1 MRIRFSGLITAVVA
15 ATAFASGA
23 AQAQS
28 FYDGKTVRIVVGL
41 APGGGFDT
49 YARLIGRHLGN
60 HIPGKPTVIVDNMPG
75 AGSLVMANWLY
86 KVAKPDG
93 LTIGHFDGALILGEA
108 LGRPGIEFDAQK
120 FEYLGAAAKEDVVC
134 SISKA
139 SGITTIEQWR
149 AAKTPVKFGALT
161 PGATPNNAPETLKAA
176 LGLPIQV
183 VSGYKGTSGIRLGV
197 ESGEVAGAC
206 WSWQSMRVTWRK
218 ALEAGEVVPVIQIVA
233 KPFSDLP
240 NVPLA
245 INLATTDEARQ
256 LIRAGVQN
264 SGAFARPLAVPPGTP
279 ADRVEMLR
287 KALADTLKD
296 PALIADADKAN
307 LAIDPATGEELTEL
321 VKEVFALDPALRAK
335 LNAAL
340 FP

>member
-1 MRIRFSGLITAVVA
+1 MRIRFLGLITAVVA
-15 ATAFASGA
+15 TTAFASGA

-93 LTIGHFDGALILGEA
+93 LTIGHFDGALILGQA
-108 LGRPGIEFDAQK
+108 IGRPGIEFDAQK

-296 PALIADADKAN
+296 PAFVAEADKAN
-307 LAIDPATGEELTEL
+307 LAIDPATGEEMTEL
-321 VKEVFALDPALRAK
+321 VKEVFALNPALLAK

>member
-1 MRIRFSGLITAVVA
+1 MRIRFLELITAVVA

-28 FYDGKTVRIVVGL
+28 FYTGKTVRIVVGL

-60 HIPGKPTVIVDNMPG
+60 HIPGNPTVIVDNMPG

-93 LTIGHFDGALILGEA
+93 LTIGHFDGALILGQA
-108 LGRPGIEFDAQK
+108 IGRPGIEFDAQK

-139 SGITTIEQWR
+139 SGITTIEQLR

-161 PGATPNNAPETLKAA
+161 PGATPNNAPETLKVA

-240 NVPLA
+240 NVPVA

-296 PALIADADKAN
+296 PAFVGEADKAN

-321 VKEVFALDPALRAK
+321 VKEVFALNPALLAK
-335 LNAAL
+335 LNATL

>member
-1 MRIRFSGLITAVVA
+1 LITAAVA

-28 FYDGKTVRIVVGL
+28 FYAGKTVRIVVGL

-60 HIPGKPTVIVDNMPG
+60 HIPGNPTVIVDNMPG

-93 LTIGHFDGALILGEA
+93 LTIGHFDGALILGQA
-108 LGRPGIEFDAQK
+108 IGRPGIEFDAQK

-296 PALIADADKAN
+296 PAFVGEADKAN

-321 VKEVFALDPALRAK
+321 VKEVFALNPALLAK

>member
-1 MRIRFSGLITAVVA
+1 MRIRFLELITGVVA
-15 ATAFASGA
+15 ATAFASAA

-28 FYDGKTVRIVVGL
+28 FYTGKTVRIVVGL

-60 HIPGKPTVIVDNMPG
+60 HIPGNPTVIVDNMPG

-93 LTIGHFDGALILGEA
+93 LTIGHFDGALILGQA
-108 LGRPGIEFDAQK
+108 IGRPGIEFDAQK

-139 SGITTIEQWR
+139 SGITTIEQLR

-161 PGATPNNAPETLKAA
+161 PGATPNNAPETLKVA

-240 NVPLA
+240 NVPVA

-296 PALIADADKAN
+296 PAFVGEADKAN

-321 VKEVFALDPALRAK
+321 VKEVFALNPALLAK
-335 LNAAL
+335 LNATL

>member
-1 MRIRFSGLITAVVA
+1 MRIRFLELITAVVA
-15 ATAFASGA
+15 ATAFASAA

-28 FYDGKTVRIVVGL
+28 FYTGKTVRIVV
-41 APGGGFDT
+41 
-49 YARLIGRHLGN
+49 
-60 HIPGKPTVIVDNMPG
+60 VDNMPG

-93 LTIGHFDGALILGEA
+93 LTIGHFDGALILGQA
-108 LGRPGIEFDAQK
+108 IGRPGIEFDAQK

-139 SGITTIEQWR
+139 SGITTIEQLR

-161 PGATPNNAPETLKAA
+161 PGATPNNAPETLKVA

-240 NVPLA
+240 NVPVA

-296 PALIADADKAN
+296 PAFVGEADKAN

-321 VKEVFALDPALRAK
+321 VKEVFALNPALLAK
-335 LNAAL
+335 LNATL

>member
-1 MRIRFSGLITAVVA
+1 MRIRFLGLITAVVA
-15 ATAFASGA
+15 TTAFASGA

-93 LTIGHFDGALILGEA
+93 LTIGHFDGALILGQA
-108 LGRPGIEFDAQK
+108 IGRPGIEFDAQK

-264 SGAFARPLAVPPGTP
+264 SGAFARPFAVPPGTP

-296 PALIADADKAN
+296 PAFVAEADKAN
-307 LAIDPATGEELTEL
+307 LAIDPATGEEMTEL
-321 VKEVFALDPALRAK
+321 VKEVFALNPALLAK